1 LAVFYAPNPA
11 DMSISSRRARIL
23 LRVLF
28 YGAALFVGVP
38 LAFSQVMVRTHRQP
52 THPAPPGFEE
62 ARVVSEGLK
71 LRTWTMPGDPRRAA
85 FVIVHGIGDSLESF
99 TDIAERMHRRG
110 HTVLL
115 IDLRG
120 HGGSDGDT
128 TTLGARERE
137 DVRAGMRALRER
149 GRAAAGLGL
158 MGFSM
163 GSVAVLRAA
172 AAEPDVRAVIVEAPY
187 DTLRDS
193 VAHHARLF
201 YHLPRWTP
209 LIPIALRIAEW
220 RGRFSAEDAD
230 GIAAARRIRAPLL
243 AIVDGVDQRMPEAVV
258 RRVYDAHPGPK
269 QIWVAPKADHV
280 GASLDPGYWPVV
292 FSFLDRHGV

>member
-11 DMSISSRRARIL
+11 AMSIPGRRARIL
-23 LRVLF
+23 VRVLF
-28 YGAALFVGVP
+28 YGTALFVGVP

-52 THPAPPGFEE
+52 THPPPPGFEE
-62 ARVVSEGLK
+62 ARVLSDGLR
-71 LRTWTMPGDPRRAA
+71 LRTWTMTGDAQRAA
-85 FVIVHGIGDSLESF
+85 FVVVHGVGDSLESF
-99 TDIAERMHRRG
+99 TDVAERLHRRG

-115 IDLRG
+115 VDLRG
-120 HGGSDGDT
+120 HGGSEGDT

-137 DVRAGMRALRER
+137 DVRAGMKSLRER
-149 GRAAAGLGL
+149 GRAAAGLAL

-172 AAEPDVRAVIVEAPY
+172 AAEPDVRAVVVEAPY
-187 DTLRDS
+187 DTYRDT
-193 VAHHARLF
+193 VAQHARLY

-209 LIPIALRIAEW
+209 LIPIAIRIAEW
-220 RGRFSAEDAD
+220 RGNFAAEDAD
-230 GIAAARRIRAPLL
+230 AVAAAGRMRAPLL
-243 AIVDGVDQRMPEAVV
+243 AIIDGADPRMPEAVV

-269 QIWVAPKADHV
+269 QIWVASNADHV